1 MNERSNGKQ
10 SAEKATASTSAASDS
25 ATEGSDGDVSGNRV
39 ADPVATKDVADT
51 TSAGAATPS
60 TVVYE
65 VADQVATIRLNR
77 PEARN
82 ALDPESMELLADL
95 LDRAASDAA
104 VRVVVLTGTG
114 DTFSAGADVK
124 AALAQDSGGFSGR
137 GPDAMADLLIKI
149 QDLPKPTI
157 ARVQGNVFGGGN
169 GLVAACD
176 LAIAVEPAQFAF
188 SEVRL
193 GLTPAVISVVCLP
206 KLSRADAA
214 ELFLLGKRVAATR
227 VRDAGLI
234 NAVAPV
240 DQLDA
245 GVTEWVEYL
254 RMGGPE
260 ALAGTKELL
269 REVPNMDRA
278 AGFSH
283 TAEVSGNFFRSP
295 EAAEGMTALLGRRRP
310 SWAPSPE

>member
-1 MNERSNGKQ
+1 MSDQAREGQADTSTPASVSVG
-10 SAEKATASTSAASDS
+10 SDSTVTAGTPASDE
-25 ATEGSDGDVSGNRV
+25 APEAAGGQTAEG
-39 ADPVATKDVADT
+39 K
-51 TSAGAATPS
+51 
-60 TVVYE
+60 VVYE

-95 LDRAASDAA
+95 LDRAAGDSD

-124 AALAQDSGGFSGR
+124 AALAQDAGGFSGR
-137 GPDAMADLLIKI
+137 GPQAMADLLIKI
-149 QDLPKPTI
+149 QDLSKPTI

-176 LAIAVEPAQFAF
+176 LAIAAESALFAF

-214 ELFLLGKRVAATR
+214 ELFLLGKRVSATR
-227 VRDAGLI
+227 VCDAGLI
-234 NAVAPV
+234 NAVAVV

-245 GVTEWVEYL
+245 GVAQWVKAL

-260 ALAGTKELL
+260 ALAGTKGLL
-269 REVPNMDRA
+269 REVPKLERS
-278 AGFSH
+278 AGFAH
-283 TAEVSGNFFRSP
+283 TAEVSGKFFRSP
-295 EAAEGMTALLGRRRP
+295 EAAEGMTALLERRRP
-310 SWAPSPE
+310 SWAPGAE

>member
-1 MNERSNGKQ
+1 MNERRKSKQPVGKPATGA
-10 SAEKATASTSAASDS
+10 SAENDS
-25 ATEGSDGDVSGNRV
+25 ARR
-39 ADPVATKDVADT
+39 K
-51 TSAGAATPS
+51 
-60 TVVYE
+60 VVYE

-82 ALDPESMELLADL
+82 ALDPESMELLGEL
-95 LDRAASDAA
+95 LDKAATDPD

-124 AALAQDSGGFSGR
+124 AALAQDSGGFAGR
-137 GPDAMADLLIKI
+137 GPQAMADLLIKI

-176 LAIAVEPAQFAF
+176 LAIAAEPALFAF

-214 ELFLLGKRVAATR
+214 ELFLLGKRVSATR
-227 VRDAGLI
+227 VREAGLI

-245 GVTEWVEYL
+245 GVARWVKAL

-260 ALAGTKELL
+260 ALAGTKGLL
-269 REVPNMDRA
+269 RDVPSLDRA
-278 AGFSH
+278 AGFDH
-283 TAEVSGNFFRSP
+283 TAEVSGEFFRSS
-295 EAAEGMTALLGRRRP
+295 EAAEGMKALLERRRP
-310 SWAPSPE
+310 SWVPSAE